1 MIPKTVVDRFV
12 DRNIRAVNEQLSR
25 LAAADFR
32 LGALYDNHP
41 VTVKGTVIEGLDLWI
56 PRDPHQRMLWPTTV
70 QFSSRY
76 FESLMQHAVPLNEAA
91 VSRLSHSAMALDI
104 YTWLAQRLHR
114 VAHGEPGFIPWVSLK
129 EQFGQGYDRED
140 TVMTFSRT
148 MPGYTQLDSARFT
161 EV

>member
-56 PRDPHQRMLWPTTV
+56 PRDPHQRMIWPTTV
-70 QFSSRY
+70 QF
-76 FESLMQHAVPLNEAA
+76 
-91 VSRLSHSAMALDI
+91 
-104 YTWLAQRLHR
+104 
-114 VAHGEPGFIPWVSLK
+114 
-129 EQFGQGYDRED
+129 
-140 TVMTFSRT
+140 
-148 MPGYTQLDSARFT
+148 
-161 EV
+161 